1 MGFYIGKKSFTNLYT
16 AFEEYCK
23 EKILFGISLTI
34 FSLIISIIPLIIP
47 EVSILLNKHL
57 FWIII
62 IILLMIFL
70 CRFYNWK
77 QNNFFTTNVSM
88 ESMLIIDGKNDNKLT
103 FNIAQLVVPSE
114 DTLFLKLKLEFD
126 EDVQRELQGNYYT
139 LIFSKPIFL
148 EMTCR
153 NPQNE
158 YETLCDGIN
167 KEYYVLKFKYNNN
180 TVNNYHFNL
189 EASSDVYGHLKLYLL
204 IGDNKSKF
212 EDIIKKKSPLW
223 KENILVEDINIDS
236 NDCIIIDKRN

>member
-1 MGFYIGKKSFTNLYT
+1 M
-16 AFEEYCK
+16 
-23 EKILFGISLTI
+23 TI

-153 NPQNE
+153 NPQMNM
-158 YETLCDGIN
+158 
-167 KEYYVLKFKYNNN
+167 KPYVMGLIKNIMFL
-180 TVNNYHFNL
+180 NL
-189 EASSDVYGHLKLYLL
+189 NIIIILL
-204 IGDNKSKF
+204 I
-212 EDIIKKKSPLW
+212 
-223 KENILVEDINIDS
+223 
-236 NDCIIIDKRN
+236 IIILI